1 MGLAWQFPAQG
12 PANPSGRT
20 RRPFSGAI
28 SMNATFFPSVE
39 MWRLAEGVLE
49 GSLQEMSN
57 DGVHG
62 NEGVVLWLGRRI
74 QGQAE
79 ITHLVGLRGSGVT
92 KRPDFLVISPWLL
105 NEVADVAL
113 QLSVSLIGQIHTHG
127 SGYGL
132 DLSRTDRTQGIAVP
146 HFLSVVA
153 PDYGLRS
160 DISITDC
167 GVHVFEPGLGYRR
180 LSMREVEQRVQV
192 VPGPPPPLLLIGR
205 D

>member
-1 MGLAWQFPAQG
+1 
-12 PANPSGRT
+12 
-20 RRPFSGAI
+20 
-28 SMNATFFPSVE
+28 MNATFFPSVE

-62 NEGVVLWLGRRI
+62 NEGVVLWLGRRA

-79 ITHLVGLRGSGVT
+79 ITYLVGLRGSGIT
-92 KRPDFLVISPWLL
+92 KRSDLLVISSWVL
-105 NEVADVAL
+105 NEVSDIAL

-127 SGYGL
+127 SGYGI
-132 DLSRTDRTQGIAVP
+132 DLSRTDRTRGIAVP

-160 DISITDC
+160 DISIADC

-180 LSMREVEQRVQV
+180 LSLREVEHRVQV
-192 VPGPPPPLLLIGR
+192 VPGSPAPLLLVGQ

>member
-1 MGLAWQFPAQG
+1 
-12 PANPSGRT
+12 
-20 RRPFSGAI
+20 
-28 SMNATFFPSVE
+28 
-39 MWRLAEGVLE
+39 LE

-62 NEGVVLWLGRRI
+62 NEGVVLWLGRRALE
-74 QGQAE
+74 QAE

-92 KRPDFLVISPWLL
+92 KRPELLVITPWLL

-113 QLSVSLIGQIHTHG
+113 HLNVSLIGQIHTHG
-127 SGYGL
+127 SGYGI
-132 DLSRTDRTQGIAVP
+132 DLSRTDRTRGIAVP

-160 DISITDC
+160 DICITDC

-180 LSMREVEQRVQV
+180 LSMSEVEQRVQV
-192 VPGPPPPLLLIGR
+192 VLGPPPPLLLIGQDEER
-205 D
+205 QL

>member
-1 MGLAWQFPAQG
+1 
-12 PANPSGRT
+12 
-20 RRPFSGAI
+20 
-28 SMNATFFPSVE
+28 MNTPFFPPVKV
-39 MWRLAEGVLE
+39 WWLVEGVLV
-49 GSLQEMSN
+49 GSLREMSN

-62 NEGVVLWLGRRI
+62 NEGVVLWLGRRA

-92 KRPDFLVISPWLL
+92 KRSDLLVITPRLL
-105 NEVADVAL
+105 NEVADVAIDL
-113 QLSVSLIGQIHTHG
+113 NVSLIGQIHTHG
-127 SGYGL
+127 SGYGI
-132 DLSRTDRTQGIAVP
+132 DLSRTDRTRGIAVP

-160 DISITDC
+160 NMCITDC

-180 LSMREVEQRVQV
+180 LSVREVEQRVQV
-192 VPGPPPPLLLIGR
+192 VPGSPPPLLLIGQ